1 MIVDKALLASAFC
14 AMCAGAVEI
23 KVDFSKDIGPVKPMH
38 AVGQPPVLG
47 LRDYQLFR
55 LLKEAGV
62 PYSRLHDLG
71 IRARLVDIPHLF
83 PDFDADENDPAN
95 YDFYFTDRLVEA
107 LVKNGVEPWFR
118 LGVSIE
124 NYCKEKAYNI
134 YPPKDYAK
142 WARICEHVIRHYT
155 EGWADGF
162 KWKITYWE
170 IWNEPDNRKD
180 PVENQQ
186 WRGEFSQFCALYAVA
201 SRHLKAK
208 FPHLKIGGYG
218 SCGYR
223 LLSTPEKQR
232 DRDMHHR
239 VQCIGDFLAFAKK
252 EKLPLDFFSYHSYL
266 APSDTVS
273 HVAIARKA
281 LDDAG
286 YTNAEMSLNEWLP
299 NPSRKVLGTA
309 KQAADVCA
317 EMLGLQGTAL
327 DSAMIYDARCNIGI
341 FSPLFNPYDYSPHKA
356 YFAFKAF
363 NELYRR
369 GTEVQSSSGDRWV
382 TWVAAARGE
391 KDGAVV
397 IAHTGDA
404 AVPLALDLGGRK
416 VRECRITDAD
426 RTNAAVAL
434 PGVLPPHSILT
445 VLTEPFGQ
453 R

>member
-1 MIVDKALLASAFC
+1 MKRMCLLVAVFC
-14 AMCAGAVEI
+14 AVHAFAVDV
-23 KVDFSKDIGPVKPMH
+23 KVDFTKEVGRVKPMH
-38 AVGQPPVLG
+38 AVGQPPLLG
-47 LRDYQLFR
+47 TRDYQLFR

-83 PDFDADENDPAN
+83 PNFDADENDPAN
-95 YDFYFTDRLVEA
+95 YDFYFTDRMMEA

-124 NYCKEKAYNI
+124 NYCREKAYNI
-134 YPPKDYAK
+134 YPPRDYAK

-155 EGWADGF
+155 EGWADGY

-170 IWNEPDNRKD
+170 IWNEPDNRMD
-180 PVENQQ
+180 PIDNQQ
-186 WRGEFSQFCALYAVA
+186 WRGTFPQFCELYAVA

-223 LLSTPEKQR
+223 LLSTPLEQR
-232 DRDMHHR
+232 DTNMYHR
-239 VQCIGDFLAFAKK
+239 VQCIYDFLDFAKK

-286 YTNAEMSLNEWLP
+286 YVNAELSLNEWLP
-299 NPSRKVLGTA
+299 VPTRKTLGTA

-341 FSPLFNPYDYSPHKA
+341 FSPLFNPYDYRPHKA
-356 YFAFKAF
+356 YYAFKAF
-363 NELYRR
+363 NELYKRKR
-369 GTEVQSSSGDRWV
+369 EVKSSSSDPWV
-382 TWVAAARGE
+382 TWVAAACGE

-397 IAHTGDA
+397 IAHTGDES
-404 AVPLALDLGGRK
+404 VPLTLNLGGLK
-416 VRECRITDAD
+416 VLECRITDESH
-426 RTNAAVAL
+426 TNAVVPL
-434 PGVLPPHSILT
+434 PDVLPPHAILV
-445 VLTEPFGQ
+445 VLAACPVQ
-453 R
+453 P